1 MVQGLSPSGF
11 KRNLHYETIKSRSN
25 SRENVEQASPTR
37 INAKRSIFTPN
48 AQTPKGNQK
57 THKDLPALKE
67 AGMTLKM
74 RQSRNGATVTHS

>member
-25 SRENVEQASPTR
+25 SRENVEQGSPAR
-37 INAKRSIFTPN
+37 INTKKSIFTPV

-57 THKDLPALKE
+57 LFKDLPALKD

-74 RQSRNGATVTHS
+74 RQSRNDPSMT